1 MLKQLGGIV
10 AGYFAWTVIFLG
22 GSAVLRSAMSG
33 VHDAEGLTRDPIA
46 LALYLV
52 LSFAA
57 SFVAGRVTAR
67 IAGEMRPVVI
77 LAGLL
82 LATGIPVQIGSWTLL
97 PIWYHLIFLGMLVP
111 MTLAGG
117 RGAEPAP

>member
-1 MLKQLGGIV
+1 MLKQLAGV
-10 AGYFAWTVIFLG
+10 LAGYAVWTVVFLG
-22 GSAVLRSAMSG
+22 GSAVVRSTMAG
-33 VHDAEGLTRDPIA
+33 VHDADGFTGDGLA
-46 LALYLV
+46 LALYLL

-57 SFVAGRVTAR
+57 SVLAGLTTSR
-67 IAGEMRPVVI
+67 IAGGGRPVWI

-82 LATGIPVQIGSWTLL
+82 LATGIPVQASAWDRL

-117 RGAEPAP
+117 RRASRA